1 MQIRQQVPPKVFLR
15 YFKNTLKEELV
26 GRIQSMPADDP
37 RLLILVLA
45 LETDGRLKR
54 VSRLLNP
61 ILYFVTGAV
70 AIAVSS
76 VLGI

>member
-1 MQIRQQVPPKVFLR
+1 
-15 YFKNTLKEELV
+15 
-26 GRIQSMPADDP
+26 MPADDP

-70 AIAVSS
+70 VIAVSS